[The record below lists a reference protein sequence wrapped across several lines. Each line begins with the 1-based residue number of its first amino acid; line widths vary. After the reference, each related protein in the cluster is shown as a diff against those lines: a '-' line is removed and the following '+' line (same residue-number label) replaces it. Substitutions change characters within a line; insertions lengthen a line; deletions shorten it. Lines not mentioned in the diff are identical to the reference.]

1 MKEPLS
7 YIKFIKIVWNKW
19 YYVLGSIVLS
29 IISGCLFIYLTTPS
43 YSANA
48 SIKLDEKKSEL
59 SELINIKNIY
69 DRTSKSE
76 SEKLI
81 IYSRNVLTKAIKAL
95 DYKISYFSNE
105 HYYFTDLYPQK
116 PIAIQLNRMPKGK
129 THNTLFK
136 IKTINHE
143 QFELSYTFEQFERTT
158 QHKFGH
164 TISLNGFEFKIFAPK
179 DHRKLVQTIYY
190 FRFNEVND
198 LLTNINKSLKIEDNQ
213 NTNILNLNFTSPNP
227 YFARDI
233 LNSILQ
239 EYQKFDR
246 SQRSVSIKQT
256 SLYIDTLLQNMSLV
270 LKKSAIDIQQFKAA
284 NQMLNV
290 SANAESLTNRLASLE
305 TEKHNLTIQN
315 LLTTALRKVL
325 ESNHGINT
333 PNFNLQGVED
343 PQLITLLNKF
353 NLLIDKKTETLKTY
367 QPESVFMIQLEE
379 QIDVIKL
386 AVSTNIKSQD
396 LKNKELLSFLNRQIQ
411 EIKSSIESTPQ
422 KEGDYISLQ
431 SDFNINQK
439 VYNYLSEKKL
449 EAHISTAAV
458 TSGAQVIDDAVL
470 ASTPTYPIEAS
481 IYKDFLLAGLLIG
494 ILSIFIGRKLNP
506 YLYDVETIEE
516 LTNVPIIGS
525 IRKHTGSADQHIILS
540 IDNPRSLFSESVR
553 AMRANLSF
561 MVTGNNGKVICV
573 TSEIA
578 GEGKSFT
585 SLNLAGTLCLI
596 DKKVVVVS
604 TDLRKSQ
611 LHKTFQ
617 TSNISGLSSYLS
629 GQESIENLCMETR
642 FTNLDFIPA
651 GPVPPNP
658 SELIQ
663 SDKMIALV
671 SYLQQ
676 RYDFI
681 ILDSAPV
688 GLVSDSI
695 PLMRMADIN
704 FFVLRY
710 GFSSRLAATLPE
722 KLSKEFNLSNMSI
735 VLNEFKSSSNH
746 KSHYS
751 LPSNE
756 RSYEH
761 YSSANENKF

>member
-1 MKEPLS
+1 MEQPLS
-7 YIKFIKIVWNKW
+7 YIKYIKILWNKW
-19 YYVLGSIVLS
+19 YYLLASVVLS
-29 IISGCLFIYLTTPS
+29 IICGYFFIYLTAPS
-43 YSANA
+43 YSASA

-81 IYSRNVLTKAIKAL
+81 IYSRNVLTKAIIAL
-95 DYKISYFSNE
+95 DYKTSYFSNE
-105 HYYFTDLYPQK
+105 HYYLTDLYPQK
-116 PIAIQLNRMPKGK
+116 PITIQVIKIPKGK

-136 IKTINHE
+136 FEAINHE
-143 QFELSYTFEQFERTT
+143 AYKLSYTFEHFERTS
-158 QHKFGH
+158 QHKFGK
-164 TISLNGFEFKIFAPK
+164 TITMNGFEFRIFAPK
-179 DHRKLVQTIYY
+179 NDRKLPQTVYY

-198 LLTNINKSLKIEDNQ
+198 LLTKINKSLKIDDNQ
-213 NTNILNLNFTSPNP
+213 NTNILSLTFTAANP

-270 LKKSAIDIQQFKAA
+270 LKKSAIDIQQFKAS

-290 SANAESLTNRLASLE
+290 STNAESLTNRLTSLE

-315 LLTTALRKVL
+315 LFTTALRKVL
-325 ESNHGINT
+325 ERNHNLNT
-333 PNFNLQGVED
+333 PNFDLQGVED
-343 PQLITLLNKF
+343 QQLIMLLNKF
-353 NLLIDKKTETLKTY
+353 NLLIDKKTESLKIY
-367 QPESVFMIQLEE
+367 QPESAFMIDLDE
-379 QIDVIKL
+379 QINVIKL

-396 LKNKELLSFLNRQIQ
+396 LKNKELLAFLNKQIQ
-411 EIKSSIESTPQ
+411 EIKLSIESTPG

-470 ASTPTYPIEAS
+470 STTPVYPVEAS
-481 IYKDFLLAGLLIG
+481 IYKDFLLAGLIMG
-494 ILSIFIGRKLNP
+494 TLSIFIVRNLNP
-506 YLYDVETIEE
+506 FLYDVETIEE
-516 LTNVPIIGS
+516 LTKMPIIGS
-525 IRKHTGSADQHIILS
+525 IRKHTGSSDQHIILS

-553 AMRANLSF
+553 ALRANLSF
-561 MVTGNNGKVICV
+561 MVTGNNGKVICI

-596 DKKVVVVS
+596 DKKVIVVS

-629 GQESIENLCMETR
+629 GQEFIENLCLETR

-663 SDKMIALV
+663 SDKMLALV
-671 SYLQQ
+671 NYLQQ

-710 GFSSRLAATLPE
+710 GFSRRLAATLPE

-735 VLNEFKSSSNH
+735 VLNAFNSSPVHKSYYSLSSNE
-746 KSHYS
+746 K
-751 LPSNE
+751 
-756 RSYEH
+756 SYEH
-761 YSSANENKF
+761 YASVNENKF